1 MTTIASKFC
10 PTCLNWHV
18 EMCISGVF
26 DIQPTTISSPEN
38 IHIEIGFNETTNN
51 TDGTDEE
58 DDNEIQSF
66 ATDETD
72 NEVIV
77 VETNEDGDESTYT
90 TFDEF
95 MRMCIY
101 CHETIPETNDSQTER
116 YCNAACLCDYLHSQS
131 ASFNRNN

>member
-18 EMCISGVF
+18 EMCMSGVF
-26 DIQPTTISSPEN
+26 DIQPTPISSQEQ
-38 IHIEIGFNETTNN
+38 IHIEFGLNETTNN
-51 TDGTDEE
+51 TDVTDDEE
-58 DDNEIQSF
+58 GDNEIQSF

-77 VETNEDGDESTYT
+77 VETDEDGDESTYT

-101 CHETIPETNDSQTER
+101 CQETIPETQTER
-116 YCNAACLCDYLHSQS
+116 YCNATCLCDYLNSQS
-131 ASFNRNN
+131 AIFNRNN